1 MVVQWH
7 LTNKNQCGRSMV
19 EMLGV
24 LAIIGVL
31 SVGGIAGYRTAME
44 KNKTNEIINGLSI
57 ESLYLSTQAL
67 NKRETLTLSRD
78 QYAEISFESDYIA
91 TVGGNFYISLLNV
104 DQDMCS
110 AIINSHWSVP
120 FKIQNAQ
127 TQSEL
132 TSAENCTDNIQM
144 EFLFT
149 PNLGENTSSNE
160 TNDEPT
166 VDLCADWVC
175 PSAADGCC
183 HACDPETGET
193 YRTDGATSGP
203 CKA

>member
-1 MVVQWH
+1 MMI
-7 LTNKNQCGRSMV
+7 NNQTGRSMV

-31 SVGGIAGYRTAME
+31 SVGGISGYRTAME
-44 KNKTNEIINGLSI
+44 KNKTNEIINGLTI

-67 NKRETLTLSRD
+67 NKRESLTLSRE
-78 QYAEISFESDYIA
+78 QYAGIPFESDYIA
-91 TVGGNFYISLLNV
+91 TVGGNFYISLLDV
-104 DQDMCS
+104 DQDICS

-127 TQSEL
+127 TLSEL

-149 PNLGENTSSNE
+149 PNLS
-160 TNDEPT
+160 DE
-166 VDLCADWVC
+166 
-175 PSAADGCC
+175 
-183 HACDPETGET
+183 
-193 YRTDGATSGP
+193 
-203 CKA
+203 